1 VSFVAAEQEGQLTAW
16 ERRRDLG
23 FWPALWG
30 TWRDSVF
37 KPIPFFR
44 SLAARGTIGSAVSY
58 FVLVAAV
65 GLFFNLYWG
74 TFESLLAGS
83 LDDALGPDLG
93 LTLTGGQRA
102 ALLIV
107 GTGVAFIFML
117 LLYIA
122 ALFFTAAIVHVGF
135 AIVGAGRQ
143 GFEGTLRA
151 MAFSAGPLAFL
162 VFPFFGQLVAL
173 VWTTVLIFIAMR
185 EVQRTTNRRAT
196 VGFLLPAIALS
207 VLFAVAM
214 FLFALLLTTA
224 ELAPP
229 L

>member
-1 VSFVAAEQEGQLTAW
+1 MSSVIAEQGELAAW
-16 ERRRDLG
+16 ERRRELG
-23 FWPALWG
+23 FWTALWA

-37 KPIPFFR
+37 RPIPFFR
-44 SLAARGTIGSAVSY
+44 TLAARGTIGTALSY

-74 TFESLLAGS
+74 TFESLLTGS

-93 LTLTGGQRA
+93 LTLTGAQRA

-107 GTGVAFIFML
+107 GTGVAFVFML

-122 ALFFTAAIVHVGF
+122 GLFFTAGIVHVGF

-143 GFEGTLRA
+143 GFEGTVRA
-151 MAFSAGPLAFL
+151 LAFSAGPLVFL

-173 VWTTVLIFIAMR
+173 VWMTVVIFIAMR
-185 EVQRTTNRRAT
+185 EVQRTTNGRAT
-196 VGFLLPAIALS
+196 VGFLLPAIALG
-207 VLFAVAM
+207 VLLGFAM

-224 ELAPP
+224 ELGPP